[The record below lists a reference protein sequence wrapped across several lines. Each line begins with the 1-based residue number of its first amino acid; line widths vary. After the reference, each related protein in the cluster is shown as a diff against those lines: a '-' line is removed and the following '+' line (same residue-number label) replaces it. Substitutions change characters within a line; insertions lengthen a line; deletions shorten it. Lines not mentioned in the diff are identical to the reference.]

1 MTSFKYES
9 VTPDAIQ
16 TLVQEL
22 RAAGSMV
29 TNPTTNGWEIKG
41 HGVMAQATYD
51 PTTAILQ
58 VDIISKPFFVP
69 DSFINTGILKA
80 LGRA

>member
-1 MTSFKYES
+1 MTSFKYAS
-9 VTPDAIQ
+9 VTPETIQ
-16 TLVQEL
+16 NLVQEL
-22 RAAGSMV
+22 RTAGSVV

-51 PTTAILQ
+51 PTAQTLQ
-58 VDIISKPFFVP
+58 VDIIAKPFFVP